1 MITYVISHTKE
12 LTAKHIITLNFQL
25 STFNFQ
31 LSILNYS
38 STFQKLLGNQMF
50 FT

>member
-1 MITYVISHTKE
+1 MAEKV
-12 LTAKHIITLNFQL
+12 IITLNSQL
-25 STFNFQ
+25 EK

-50 FT
+50 ST

>member
-25 STFNFQ
+25 S
-31 LSILNYS
+31 ILNYS

-50 FT
+50 ST